1 MNEVRILCKS
11 QRDAWRAASAITQA
25 PIQEGEEWLVTMQP
39 YTVKRSELQNR
50 YLWGWLYR
58 NIEKQLEDGGIHIPL
73 DDGSEYPYTKDI
85 LHDIFKEMFLC
96 YGEIARTSPKTGER
110 KVRKLCYSTTQL
122 VKHAKTEE
130 QEQRCFSVY
139 VTKIKQFAFQVWGI
153 HIPPTYNEEL
163 LELEAEV
170 NARRAA

>member
-1 MNEVRILCKS
+1 MNEIRILCKS

-25 PIQEGEEWLVTMQP
+25 PVREGEEWLITMQP

-58 NIEKQLEDGGIHIPL
+58 NIEKQLEEGGIVIAS
-73 DDGSEYPYTKDI
+73 DDGSEHPYTADL
-85 LHDIFKEMFLC
+85 LHEIFKERFLC
-96 YGEIARTSPKTGER
+96 YGEIVRTHPKTGER
-110 KVRKLCYSTTQL
+110 KVRTLCYSTTQL

-130 QEQRCFSVY
+130 QEQRCFSTY
-139 VTKIKQFAFQVWGI
+139 VTKIKQFVWQVWGI
-153 HIPPTYNEEL
+153 QVPPTYSEEL